1 MAHRTFV
8 APDGVSWQVWEVAI
22 QPTDR
27 IRNERATASL
37 RRARQ
42 TPKKRE
48 NLARRLGVELRV
60 AIPAEFEHGW
70 LAFASDEGSKRL
82 APIPADWMSL
92 SDDALTELCR
102 QAVPMRTSRRLSRD

>member
-1 MAHRTFV
+1 MAHRTFID
-8 APDGVSWQVWEVAI
+8 PDGVSWQVWEVVV
-22 QPTDR
+22 QPADR

-48 NLARRLGVELRV
+48 NLARRLQVEQRV

-70 LAFASDEGSKRL
+70 LAFASTEGSKRM
-82 APIPADWMSL
+82 APIPSDWMSL
-92 SDDALTELCR
+92 SDDALNELCG
-102 QAVPMRTSRRLSRD
+102 QAVPMHASKPSRK

>member
-8 APDGVSWQVWEVAI
+8 DADGVTWQVWEVAV
-22 QPTDR
+22 QPADR

-48 NLARRLGVELRV
+48 NLARRLEVELRV
-60 AIPAEFEHGW
+60 AIPAAFENGW
-70 LAFASDEGSKRL
+70 LAFASVKGSKRL
-82 APIPADWMSL
+82 APIPTEWMTL
-92 SDDALTELCR
+92 SDDALNDLCR
-102 QAVPMRTSRRLSRD
+102 QANPTQTPRTLGE